1 MSCYFVAQIRIHD
14 HKEYGNYL
22 EKVDEIFSKYKGE
35 YLAVD
40 ENPTLLEGSWN
51 YTKSV
56 LIKFKN
62 KQEFQEWYYSVDYQ
76 SILRYRL
83 NSSDC
88 DSILIDGL
96 D

>member
-1 MSCYFVAQIRIHD
+1 MTCYFVAQIRIHD
-14 HKEYGNYL
+14 HNEYEKYL

-35 YLAVD
+35 YLAID

-51 YTKSV
+51 YTKTV
-56 LIKFKN
+56 LIKFKS

-96 D
+96 E

>member
-14 HKEYGNYL
+14 QKEYENYL
-22 EKVDEIFSKYKGE
+22 ENVDEIFSKYKGE

-40 ENPTLLEGSWN
+40 ENPTLLEGNWN

-62 KQEFQEWYYSVDYQ
+62 KQEFQEWYYSEDYQ
-76 SILRYRL
+76 SILKYRL
-83 NSSDC
+83 SASDC